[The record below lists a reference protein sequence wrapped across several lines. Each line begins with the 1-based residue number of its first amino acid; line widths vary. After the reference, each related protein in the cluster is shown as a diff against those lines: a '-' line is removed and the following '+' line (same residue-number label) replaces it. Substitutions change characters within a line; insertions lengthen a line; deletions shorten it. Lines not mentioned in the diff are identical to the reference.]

1 MTLQLSIQAISSHH
15 QRTNHVHANTH
26 VDVHVPRKMMQKRI
40 YNGLRNRTLSRIQ
53 TKTNMKLHSNSS
65 PYLGYL
71 RHAPMTAPKKSRMH
85 LWRQSSP
92 YVGFIRHAPP
102 TSPLLHHGIGIGTG
116 SGNGSENGNRSTTRK
131 ATKKTDVWEG
141 FLKKHKCSG
150 RLPGGVDEIKG
161 SKHPNANALMENNY
175 TSYSICRWFEASPS
189 SGLFQ
194 LDVSESANKRI
205 PDAYQYCP
213 NFDTLEMLNKLAY
226 WFLFPIAHDNDASY
240 PCKDLGEMDY
250 LNGFASFFSSLMRK
264 VFQSNF
270 SQSLGTTFEEGI
282 EIEAGQTSEH
292 QCMNTQLEQNS
303 NLYQSISSID
313 SEEVRSSSTGGT
325 QRHLDIESILRLP
338 TMTYEEESSHGVVSS
353 INTYDTDG
361 GKSIKVGEEE
371 VHHVPVGPER
381 SGKAL
386 EWSWITVPKDPS
398 HSMEFIESL
407 VEPNLDH
414 HHHFKDENCVIC
426 LDKFQCGD
434 RLRILPCHHRF
445 HTSCIDKWLSG
456 SFSHDDCMNALC
468 PTCKSDPAVQ
478 VPDEA
483 HFAQGQSIG
492 SIVSDG
498 SLVDMCDDDSMQ
510 SMNLDGSLPS
520 WSFALLGSKIA
531 E

>member
-1 MTLQLSIQAISSHH
+1 MTLQLSIEAISSHH
-15 QRTNHVHANTH
+15 YQRRKHEHANAH
-26 VDVHVPRKMMQKRI
+26 DVHTSRKMMQKRN
-40 YNGLRNRTLSRIQ
+40 YNGLRNRALSRIQ
-53 TKTNMKLHSNSS
+53 TKANMKLHSNSS

-71 RHAPMTAPKKSRMH
+71 RHTPMTAPKKSKIASAPHLH

-102 TSPLLHHGIGIGTG
+102 TSPLLYHDTG
-116 SGNGSENGNRSTTRK
+116 SGNRSTTRK
-131 ATKKTDVWEG
+131 ALKKADVWEG

-150 RLPGGVDEIKG
+150 RLPGGVDVDGNHPKIKG
-161 SKHPNANALMENNY
+161 PKANPFMENNF
-175 TSYSICRWFEASPS
+175 TSYSFCRWFEASPS

-194 LDVSESANKRI
+194 LDPYASASANKTNS
-205 PDAYQYCP
+205 DAYQYCP
-213 NFDTLEMLNKLAY
+213 PYETLEMLNKLAY
-226 WFLFPIAHDNDASY
+226 WFLFPIANDNDASY
-240 PCKDLGEMDY
+240 CSKDLGEMDY
-250 LNGFASFFSSLMRK
+250 LNGFASFFSTLMRK

-270 SQSLGTTFEEGI
+270 SHSTGTTFEEGI
-282 EIEAGQTSEH
+282 DMEAEQISER
-292 QCMNTQLEQNS
+292 TQLEQNRTG

-313 SEEVRSSSTGGT
+313 SDEMRSSSIEGT
-325 QRHLDIESILRLP
+325 PRYLDIESIIRLP
-338 TMTYEEESSHGVVSS
+338 TMTYEEDSSHGAMNS

-361 GKSIKVGEEE
+361 GRSIRAGEDEVQVGPE
-371 VHHVPVGPER
+371 PER
-381 SGKAL
+381 SGKTL

-398 HSMEFIESL
+398 HSVEFIESL

-414 HHHFKDENCVIC
+414 HHHFKDEDCVIC
-426 LDKFQCGD
+426 LEKFQCGN

-468 PTCKSDPAVQ
+468 PTCKSTPAGQ
-478 VPDEA
+478 VPVKAE
-483 HFAQGQSIG
+483 FAQGQSMQ
-492 SIVSDG
+492 SMVSDG

-531 E
+531 K